1 MGQGGEVLRRQG
13 GVSRTPQRPRMM
25 RRTITLQQVEAN
37 GACSRATV
45 RLVPAAVTAIF
56 VLSMPATPQPVMAAA
71 GASFDCRRAGTPT
84 EHAICRSEALS
95 ALDRD
100 IAAVFR
106 QRRGRSLA
114 PQAVDANQRQWLAV
128 RDACKD
134 DAACLDKEMSARKS
148 DLQEQVARFA
158 SVPTQDRT
166 GFSGVY
172 VHPFGRAEIEAVS
185 ETELDVSISA
195 VERTAARWVCDFSG
209 TGTIRGEAI
218 VIEHRPEGD
227 LAPVILTLRRKGDVL
242 TVKEERSGQVD
253 YCGHNGS
260 VEGTYRRTK
269 ARTSPRSR

>member
-13 GVSRTPQRPRMM
+13 GVSGT
-25 RRTITLQQVEAN
+25 
-37 GACSRATV
+37 ACLRATV
-45 RLVPAAVTAIF
+45 RLVPAAVTALF
-56 VLSMPATPQPVMAAA
+56 VLSMPATPQSAMAVE
-71 GASFDCRRAGTPT
+71 GPSFDCRRAVTPT
-84 EHAICRSEALS
+84 EHAICRSEGLS

-100 IAAVFR
+100 IAALFR
-106 QRRGRSLA
+106 QRRTRSLA

-148 DLQEQVARFA
+148 DLQEQVARLA
-158 SVPTQDRT
+158 KAPARDKT

-172 VHPFGRAEIEAVS
+172 VHPFGRVEIEAVS

-209 TGTIRGEAI
+209 TGRIRGAAI

-227 LAPVILTLRRKGDVL
+227 LAPVTLTLRRQGDVL

-269 ARTSPRSR
+269 AKRSPR